1 MSDQLSDLIKKLSDG
16 SKSILVL
23 GENIDQVLVNKDP
36 IHLSE
41 KTLDQLSEHNMFDF
55 VLIKDLLE
63 TLDHEKAEHV
73 IAQVR
78 DIHAREI
85 LLILSNNSEWKTTD
99 LIGLGLRQI
108 CRN

>member
-1 MSDQLSDLIKKLSDG
+1 
-16 SKSILVL
+16 
-23 GENIDQVLVNKDP
+23 
-36 IHLSE
+36 
-41 KTLDQLSEHNMFDF
+41 MFDF

-78 DIHAREI
+78 DIHAREV

-108 CRN
+108 AETEQQNETFHAWYFARDNYKKVPDWLNNRYWANPEKFGKYRW